1 VSSSEFRHI
10 VTRAESGK
18 PERLFRA
25 AISAFCSLPRPSRRE
40 IAQLDDLTM
49 PLFDAVSAEAL
60 RFAAAALSECEH
72 APPLLVKRLSE
83 SPIETAAPLLV
94 RSRAISE
101 IDLIALIG
109 RHGLPHARA
118 IGRRAN
124 LNPVIAA
131 LIRALERQTVAT
143 EQEAAPA
150 STRQSGSALEDT
162 RQKLRAMMI
171 KDQANEP
178 DSDPYFRLRD
188 TALISDPAHFHAA
201 LSVALGI
208 GTDIARGLTEEA
220 SHASL
225 ATALKALG
233 LSEDKAFLI
242 TAATFPGQ
250 FSDPAAISQ
259 FLENYR
265 RLQAGA
271 VRETVE
277 GWKGGKTVVMPIRA
291 ART

>member
-1 VSSSEFRHI
+1 M
-10 VTRAESGK
+10 
-18 PERLFRA
+18 FRA

-49 PLFDAVSAEAL
+49 PLFDAVPAEAL

-118 IGRRAN
+118 IARRTN
-124 LNPVIAA
+124 LNPAIAA
-131 LIRALERQTVAT
+131 LVRALERQTALAM
-143 EQEAAPA
+143 QEGTQVQGHQP
-150 STRQSGSALEDT
+150 GSALEDT

-178 DSDPYFRLRD
+178 NADPYLRLRD
-188 TALISDPAHFHAA
+188 TALTSDPAHFHAA

-208 GTDIARGLTEEA
+208 GMDVARGLTEEA
-220 SHASL
+220 GYASL
-225 ATALKALG
+225 VTALKALG

-242 TAATFPGQ
+242 TAAIFSGQ

-265 RLQAGA
+265 RLQPGT

-277 GWKGGKTVVMPIRA
+277 GWKGGKTVVVPIRA
-291 ART
+291 AQT